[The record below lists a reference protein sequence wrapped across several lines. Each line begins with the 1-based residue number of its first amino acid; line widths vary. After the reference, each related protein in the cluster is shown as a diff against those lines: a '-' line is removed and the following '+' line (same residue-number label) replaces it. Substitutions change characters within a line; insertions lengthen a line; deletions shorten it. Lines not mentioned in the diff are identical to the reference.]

1 MMANPKASP
10 KLTPVTHRQ
19 KAPMCGV
26 QQPLSSPPV
35 LGMSSSYLVPVVTLG
50 VGLGWAPSQR
60 RSVGWSP
67 PTGTDSPGSKDS
79 LGSCEEA
86 LGVLGWAVRG
96 QIEKECSL
104 PGGKPHRL
112 G

>member
-35 LGMSSSYLVPVVTLG
+35 LGMSSSYLVPVATLG

-96 QIEKECSL
+96 
-104 PGGKPHRL
+104 RL
-112 G
+112 KRSAACQEESPTV